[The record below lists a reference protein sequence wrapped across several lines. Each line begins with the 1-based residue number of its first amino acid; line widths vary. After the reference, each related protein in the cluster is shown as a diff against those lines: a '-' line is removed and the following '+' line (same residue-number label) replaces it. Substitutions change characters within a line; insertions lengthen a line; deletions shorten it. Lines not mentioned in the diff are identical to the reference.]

1 MKSRTL
7 SATALIL
14 LTPLVVLAFQAQAD
28 QVRKGELKSRSF
40 AAGPLK
46 ITIVK
51 FGHGPLSSLSF
62 TGRPPNRLA
71 HCVHPIQIVVENT
84 SGEFTT
90 FEPRWL
96 SFVDK
101 ANEQSDVRGL
111 ISHEDQGRGG
121 RGLTPA
127 ENRRIAPK
135 ASINDWYDLTSRVRL
150 PARLF
155 YKEKLLATIIE

>member
-28 QVRKGELKSRSF
+28 QVRKDELKSRSF

-51 FGHGPLSSLSF
+51 FGHRPLGSLIF
-62 TGRPPNRLA
+62 IGHPPDRLA
-71 HCVHPIQIVVENT
+71 HHVHPIQIVVENT
-84 SGEFTT
+84 SDEFTT
-90 FEPRWL
+90 FEPRRL

-101 ANEQSDVRGL
+101 ANEQSDVSGL
-111 ISHEDQGRGG
+111 ISHEDQGRGSG
-121 RGLTPA
+121 GLTPA
-127 ENRRIAPK
+127 ENRRITPRS
-135 ASINDWYDLTSRVRL
+135 SINEWYDLTSKARL
-150 PARLF
+150 PARL
-155 YKEKLLATIIE
+155 YYEEKLLATITK